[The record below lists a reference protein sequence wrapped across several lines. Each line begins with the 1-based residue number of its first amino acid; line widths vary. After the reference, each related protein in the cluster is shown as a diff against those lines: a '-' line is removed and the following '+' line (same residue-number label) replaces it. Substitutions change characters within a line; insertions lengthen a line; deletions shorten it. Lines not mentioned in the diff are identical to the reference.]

1 LCTVREL
8 SNSGFLAVFLIGLLS
23 GTHCVGMCGGIV
35 SALTVQLPQQKP
47 AVSLHLAYNVG
58 RLTSYTLAGAIM
70 GALGSL
76 SLLLN
81 NVLPIQMVLYV
92 AANLMLLAMGFY
104 LLGISRAAAFVERV
118 GKRLWQHLQPLT
130 RCFLPVR
137 SVAQAFPL
145 GMLWGWL
152 PCGLVYGVLSVALLS
167 GSAGRGAL
175 TLLAFGLG
183 TLPNLL
189 LAGMLLVR
197 FRRQMQARPVRIV
210 SGLLVIS
217 FGVFGL
223 ANAATLGGRLWQGI
237 VCHV

>member
-1 LCTVREL
+1 MVTDV
-8 SNSGFLAVFLIGLLS
+8 SNSGFFAIFLIGLLS

-35 SALTVQLPQQKP
+35 SALSVQLPQQKP
-47 AVSLHLAYNVG
+47 ALSLHLAYNVG

-81 NVLPIQMVLYV
+81 HVLPVQMTLYV
-92 AANLMLLAMGFY
+92 AANLMLLVMGLY
-104 LLGISRAAAFVERV
+104 LLGVTGAAAFVEKA
-118 GKRLWQHLQPLT
+118 GKRLWQRIHPFGK
-130 RCFLPVR
+130 RFLPVR
-137 SVAQAFPL
+137 SVSQAVPL

-167 GSAGRGAL
+167 GSAWHGAL

-189 LAGMLLVR
+189 LAGMLLIR
-197 FRRQMQARPVRIV
+197 FRHRMQAAPVRIV
-210 SGLLVIS
+210 SGLLVFG

-223 ANAATLGGRLWQGI
+223 VNATTLGGRLWQGV

>member
-1 LCTVREL
+1 MA
-8 SNSGFLAVFLIGLLS
+8 NSGFLAIFLIGLLS

-35 SALTVQLPQQKP
+35 SALSVQLPRQKP
-47 AVSLHLAYNVG
+47 AFPLHLAYNLG

-81 NVLPIQMVLYV
+81 GALPVQMALYV
-92 AANLMLLAMGFY
+92 AANLMLLAMGLY
-104 LLGISRAAAFVERV
+104 LLGVTGAAAFVERG
-118 GKRLWQHLQPLT
+118 GKWLWQRIQPFT
-130 RCFLPVR
+130 KRFLPVR
-137 SVAQAFPL
+137 SVKQGFPL

-152 PCGLVYGVLSVALLS
+152 PCGLVYGVLSIALLS
-167 GSAGRGAL
+167 GSAWRGAL
-175 TLLAFGLG
+175 TLLVFGLG

-189 LAGMLLVR
+189 LAGMLLIR
-197 FRRQMQARPVRIV
+197 FRRQMQAKPVRII
-210 SGLLVIS
+210 SGLLVFG

-223 ANAATLGGRLWQGI
+223 ANATTLGGRLWQGI